1 MDTQAILT
9 PCIGVCS
16 LRLDG
21 LCGGCLRTTDE
32 IARWST
38 MDEAEREHVMDTLL
52 PAREGGSG

>member
-1 MDTQAILT
+1 MSTPAILT

-21 LCGGCLRTTDE
+21 LCDGCLRTTDE

-38 MDEAEREHVMDTLL
+38 MSEAERERVMELVL
-52 PAREGGSG
+52 PAREGAPG